1 MAAGFPGTPPPFY
14 FERTG
19 SAPAG
24 FSIINCDVSF
34 QHSQFPMAAPFPTR
48 RVHDRSGW
56 SISDPNEVRR
66 RFLICAAAL
75 LLVFFLLLVRLWFLQ
90 IVRGSEMLAQAQ
102 GNRIKDVPLS
112 APRGLILDRHGAVLA
127 TSRTAHSVAVV
138 PAALPSARRE
148 GPARRKVLQTL
159 GFLIGQSA
167 TEIEAS
173 IADAAR
179 RQARRYDPVKLVT
192 DVDLKTLTRI
202 EENRARLGPAV
213 LVTDNI
219 SRVYPNGA
227 FAAHVLGYTDIV
239 DARDLQKD
247 EEAEEPRDLKYDDV
261 VGKIGLEKQYD
272 RELSGVRGSER
283 YEVDAQ
289 GRPVARRGTVAPRPG
304 QTVVLTLD
312 AKLQRA
318 AEQSLGSAR
327 NSGAAVAIDPRN
339 GEVLAFA
346 SYPTFDPNVWSLPKK
361 DKQRAFLS
369 YNANAKHPLINRA
382 SGGRFPPAST
392 FKMVTGSAGLEHGSL
407 DPNATVFCG
416 GGMRLG
422 RFFGCWKVHANEN
435 LASALADSCDTYFYQ
450 QALRLGNPESTGP
463 AWLAK
468 VARDF
473 GLGHSTGLDLPVD
486 KAGLVPDPEWRRRVN
501 AHHPDLA
508 RWFPGNT
515 LNMAIGQGDL
525 LVTPLQMA
533 LVVSAVA
540 NGGTLWKP
548 HFLKETHDALSSK
561 VLERAVPESRGNVGV
576 GQANLAL
583 IRAGLRRVITNGTG
597 RGMAMPNV
605 EIAGKTGSAE
615 DAHNAL
621 PHAWF
626 VAFAPY
632 DHPRIAIAVI
642 VENAGHGGEN
652 AGPIAKK
659 ILEAAFPVKK

>member
-1 MAAGFPGTPPPFY
+1 
-14 FERTG
+14 
-19 SAPAG
+19 
-24 FSIINCDVSF
+24 
-34 QHSQFPMAAPFPTR
+34 MAAPFPTR

-56 SISDPNEVRR
+56 SISDPNEVRK
-66 RFLICAAAL
+66 RFFICAATL

-90 IVRGSEMLAQAQ
+90 IVRGNEMLALAQ

-112 APRGLILDRHGAVLA
+112 APRGLILDRHDAVLA

-148 GPARRKVLQTL
+148 GPARAKVLQTL

-167 TEIEAS
+167 PQIEAE
-173 IADAAR
+173 IDDAAR

-227 FAAHVLGYTDIV
+227 FAAHALGYTDVV
-239 DARDLQKD
+239 DADDLQKD
-247 EEAEEPRDLKYDDV
+247 EVSDEPRDLKYDDV
-261 VGKIGLEKQYD
+261 VGKVGLEKEYD
-272 RELSGVRGSER
+272 RELSGARGSER
-283 YEVDAQ
+283 YEVDAR
-289 GRPVARRGTVAPRPG
+289 GRPVARRGTVNPRPG
-304 QTVVLTLD
+304 QTVVLTID
-312 AKLQRA
+312 AKLQKA
-318 AEQSLGSAR
+318 AELAMGAAR

-339 GEVLAFA
+339 GEVLAFV

-361 DKQRAFLS
+361 DKQRAFLG
-369 YNANAKHPLINRA
+369 YNGNPKHPLINRA

-392 FKMVTGSAGLEHGSL
+392 FKMITASAGLERGSL
-407 DPNATVFCG
+407 DPAATFHCG

-422 RFFGCWKVHANEN
+422 RFFGCWKVHDNEN
-435 LASALADSCDTYFYQ
+435 LGKAFADSCDTYFYQ
-450 QALRLGNPESTGP
+450 EALRLGNPESTGP
-463 AWLAK
+463 EWLAK

-473 GLGHSTGLDLPVD
+473 GLGHGTGIDLPVD
-486 KAGLVPDPEWRRRVN
+486 KAGLVPDPAWRRRVN
-501 AHHPDLA
+501 AGHPDLA

-515 LNMAIGQGDL
+515 LNMAIGQGDT

-548 HFLKETHDALSSK
+548 HFLKETRDPMTSK

-576 GQANLAL
+576 GQANLA
-583 IRAGLRRVITNGTG
+583 IVRAGLRQVITSGTG

-615 DAHNAL
+615 DAHNKL

-626 VAFAPY
+626 VCFAPY

-642 VENAGHGGEN
+642 VENSGHGSEN
-652 AGPIAKK
+652 AGPVAKK
-659 ILEAAFPVKK
+659 ILEAAFPMKR